1 MYGFKSFPDRTKLTF
16 EQGTTVIVGPN
27 GSGKSNIADA
37 MKWVLGE
44 ISTKSIRGAK
54 MEDIIFSGTESRKPM
69 GFAEVSVTFDN
80 TDPENRLDCP
90 YDEVTVT
97 RRYYRAGESEYFIN
111 RRAVRLRDIYELF
124 MNTGIGRDGYSIIGQ
139 GKIAEIISRKSEE
152 RRGIF
157 EDASGIAKFRFKK
170 NAAEKKLAQTQDNL
184 TRVNDIFLEVEKQIG
199 PLEKEAEKAKK
210 AIVLTERKKEADIR
224 LWLYDS
230 ERLRTEIE
238 KLSEILSR
246 ADFDVQNLADALEDI
261 RQQSERLLEKSQSNK
276 SDSERLYNEIRMQTD
291 ENFRLESDYR
301 LAERNVTH
309 IRELC
314 DSARES
320 LARYAEMIENEKR
333 AIEQRRAQI
342 ESGLTRLEELSEQ
355 QENLNAAKVETLK
368 RIQTLKSMADDIFAD
383 ISALEE
389 ELNGIRTQIA
399 VMQNSNTA
407 GSDKNASAEKEI
419 EKYSSANEDLTRQCE
434 DKERLLA
441 YYTANINSLAESIQ
455 ELRERLAEQTAVRE
469 QNMQALSSMIF
480 NRDSIAQRIE
490 TYRSLEEQFDGY
502 ISSVKYVMKCY
513 AEGGIKDRYG
523 NPAGTVYGP
532 LSKVISVEDEFVI
545 AIETALGASLQH
557 VVVENEE
564 TAKAAM
570 LALKTADKGRATFF
584 PLTSMKGQSPSK
596 EVTDAAGFEGFV
608 STADKLVT
616 CEGKFKNIVSS
627 LLGRTAVFDNVDNAN
642 KAAKALGY
650 RIRIVTLDGQ
660 QINVGGSF
668 TGGSV
673 NRRGGVLSRVAEIRR
688 LESEMAE
695 LEKSVA
701 SSRAEVE
708 TLDDVI
714 EDINVE
720 LEEKEN
726 NKQLVEA
733 MASSV
738 VPMVE
743 KLKAQI
749 EANCTLIDKMNEELA
764 RMRSMH
770 AEYEERI
777 AELEAESDQLLKR
790 ISELKTLRS
799 DKSIEANSAEDE
811 LSKINADL
819 TELLITVSGVHKDLD
834 TENAFIKTS
843 QDKLAELES
852 SVESLEQK
860 IEGYLSRIEEL
871 KEKCIVNR
879 QMAAE
884 GEQRLAALTEQ
895 RASIEQTGSDFE
907 ARLSEINKRTT
918 ELIAQ
923 KESAYS
929 LRTVTAAK
937 LETLQAEEDKLL
949 PMLFDLY
956 GLTRADA
963 LELGYPP
970 ISDSERE
977 SWVAVQTECKNKLR
991 YIGSVDF
998 DAVSKYES
1006 IKERYDTMSEQL
1018 ADLREAE
1025 AKILNEIK
1033 GLERNMEKT
1042 FKDAFDRINENFGK
1056 VFKELFGGGHA
1067 EILLTEPDDVLSSG
1081 IEIKAAPPG
1090 KIIKSLMQLSGGEQ
1104 SFVAIALFFAT
1115 LQVNPT
1121 PFCILDEI
1129 EAALDD
1135 ANVARFASY
1144 IKRYSNETQFI
1155 LISHR
1160 RGTMEAA
1167 ERLYGVT
1174 MPERGISK
1182 ILGLVLSEIA
1192 RKGEKEL
1199 DGLFR

>member
-44 ISTKSIRGAK
+44 ISTKSIRGSK

-210 AIVLTERKKEADIR
+210 AIVLTERKKEADVR

-230 ERLRTEIE
+230 ERLRAEIE
-238 KLSEILSR
+238 KLSEILAR
-246 ADFDVQNLADALEDI
+246 ADFDVQNLADALESI

-276 SDSERLYNEIRMQTD
+276 SDSERLYNEIRLQTD
-291 ENFRLESDYR
+291 ANFRLESDYR

-309 IRELC
+309 LRELC

-320 LARYAEMIENEKR
+320 LARYTEMIAGESHS
-333 AIEQRRAQI
+333 IEERRVRIAEGLQRLD
-342 ESGLTRLEELSEQ
+342 ELTRQ
-355 QENLNAAKVETLK
+355 QEALNAAKEETLAYVQQL
-368 RIQTLKSMADDIFAD
+368 RAMADELFAD
-383 ISALEE
+383 ISELEE
-389 ELNGIRTQIA
+389 QLNGIRTQIA

-407 GSDKNASAEKEI
+407 GSDKNASVEKEI
-419 EKYSSANEDLTRQCE
+419 EKYVSINRDLTSQCE

-441 YYTANINSLAESIQ
+441 YYTANISSLTESIR
-455 ELRERLAEQTAVRE
+455 ETDERLTEQTSARE

-480 NRDSIAQRIE
+480 NRNSIAQRIE
-490 TYRSLEEQFDGY
+490 TYKALEEQFDGY
-502 ISSVKYVMKCY
+502 VSSVKYVMKCY

-523 NPAGTVYGP
+523 NICGTVYGP
-532 LSKVISVEDEFVI
+532 LSKVISVKDDFVV
-545 AIETALGASLQH
+545 AIETALGANLQH
-557 VVVENEE
+557 IVVENEE

-584 PLTSMKGQSPSK
+584 PLTSMKAQTPSK
-596 EVTDAAGFEGFV
+596 EVSDAAGFQGFI

-616 CEGKFKNIVSS
+616 CKAEFKNIVSS
-627 LLGRTAVFDNVDNAN
+627 LLGRTAIFDNVDNAN

-673 NRRGGVLSRVAEIRR
+673 NRRGGVLSRVAEIHR
-688 LESEMAE
+688 LEAEMSE
-695 LEKSVA
+695 LDKSIA
-701 SSRAEVE
+701 SARAEVE
-708 TLDDVI
+708 TIDAVI
-714 EDINVE
+714 EDLNSD
-720 LEEKEN
+720 LEEKES

-733 MASSV
+733 MAGSV
-738 VPMVE
+738 VPMIE

-749 EANCTLIDKMNEELA
+749 DANCTLIDKMNGDLA
-764 RMRSMH
+764 EMRSMR
-770 AEYEERI
+770 AEYEGRI
-777 AELEAESDQLLKR
+777 TELEAEADALVKR
-790 ISELKTLRS
+790 INELKSLRS
-799 DKSIEANSAEDE
+799 DKSIEANVVEDRLSETNAE
-811 LSKINADL
+811 L
-819 TELLITVSGVHKDLD
+819 TSLLIAISGVHKDLD

-852 SVESLEQK
+852 SVQG
-860 IEGYLSRIEEL
+860 IERRIAGYLSQIEEL

-879 QMAAE
+879 QMATE
-884 GEQRLAALTEQ
+884 GEQRLAELTEQ
-895 RASIEQTGSDFE
+895 RAAIEQTGSDFE

-937 LETLQAEEDKLL
+937 LETLEAEEDKLL

-956 GLTRADA
+956 GMTRADA

-970 ISDSERE
+970 ISDSERA
-977 SWVAVQTECKNKLR
+977 SWVSVQTECKNKLR

-998 DAVSKYES
+998 DAVSKYEA
-1006 IKERYDTMSEQL
+1006 IRERYDTMSEQL

-1025 AKILNEIK
+1025 AKILAEIK

-1144 IKRYSNETQFI
+1144 IKRYSDETQFI

-1182 ILGLVLSEIA
+1182 TLGLVLSEITK
-1192 RKGEKEL
+1192 KGDKEL